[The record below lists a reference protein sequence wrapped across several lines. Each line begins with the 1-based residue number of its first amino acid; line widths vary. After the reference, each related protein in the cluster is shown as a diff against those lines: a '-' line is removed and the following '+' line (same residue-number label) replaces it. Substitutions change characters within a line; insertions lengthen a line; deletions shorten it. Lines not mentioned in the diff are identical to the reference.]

1 MSRLLGTRE
10 KERERTREF
19 KKERESSCV
28 YWVGRTLENMH
39 QRLIPFKK
47 IHKNHTKN
55 IKTSNI
61 SLSVWRG
68 IVFSVMRLSALINR
82 LSLCFSHPLERGLR
96 IRFPFVF
103 ICMCRKWPRLSV
115 RCNQILGPLMTTT
128 KQKKIAKLH
137 LNLWFII
144 YDTQR

>member
-1 MSRLLGTRE
+1 MSRLLGTRG
-10 KERERTREF
+10 KERVRERTREF
-19 KKERESSCV
+19 NKERESSCV
-28 YWVGRTLENMH
+28 YWVGIVLENMH

-47 IHKNHTKN
+47 NTQKSHEKHQNIKHFIECMEGNCFLCDAFECIHKST
-55 IKTSNI
+55 
-61 SLSVWRG
+61 
-68 IVFSVMRLSALINR
+68 

-128 KQKKIAKLH
+128 KQKK
-137 LNLWFII
+137 
-144 YDTQR
+144 